1 MVMLS
6 TNIVAGVSH
15 PAHTGENGGSNFF
28 EQQVKGEG
36 FNDLVRAALDHFPT
50 LAIWA
55 MVSWVSAGWLRY
67 CQNRLKWRFC
77 LIFLKMDFV
86 GIGLVVRSRI

>member
-1 MVMLS
+1 
-6 TNIVAGVSH
+6 
-15 PAHTGENGGSNFF
+15 
-28 EQQVKGEG
+28 
-36 FNDLVRAALDHFPT
+36 
-50 LAIWA
+50 
-55 MVSWVSAGWLRY
+55 LRY